1 MSVQTFLQGPAFNSF
16 GYILSGRIS
25 GSYVNSFFKRTAI
38 VFSTVAIKLY
48 IPTNSP
54 QRSNFCSFS
63 PTLIFFLKIIN
74 KVMRVWLTYNVVL
87 VSAVQQSETVIYTF
101 PLLFRFFSYIG
112 HCRVLSK
119 VPCAIQQILISY
131 ATDPYQLYNRSFL
144 VSVYIHGATRAT
156 LSVLCISAEGSL
168 RV

>member
-1 MSVQTFLQGPAFNSF
+1 MFIHLSINRLLSCFHILVIVNNAFRNMSVQTFLQGPAFNSF

-101 PLLFRFFSYIG
+101 PLLFRFF
-112 HCRVLSK
+112 L
-119 VPCAIQQILISY
+119 
-131 ATDPYQLYNRSFL
+131 DSFP
-144 VSVYIHGATRAT
+144 I
-156 LSVLCISAEGSL
+156 
-168 RV
+168 